1 MYTNKTTNY
10 ELPIF
15 LGTDKANWGDINIA
29 NEKID
34 TAMKANE
41 AKADNA
47 QLSAEDSVEKATQ
60 ALAVAQESLEKVNG
74 EAILISKQANIIPDK
89 TSGAFL
95 LRVNANA
102 TLANLYGAYNKSNPT
117 TIPQGTKLIQTDVK
131 PTEDRYIYDLLN
143 VRITESNGSITSYH
157 IDATWVKDGS
167 IKLESEIK
175 ISNATNLSIKTY
187 RILNTSY
194 WWNATL

>member
-1 MYTNKTTNY
+1 MYTNKTANY

-47 QLSAEDSVEKATQ
+47 QLSAEDSVEKAKQ
-60 ALAVAQESLEKVNG
+60 ALSVAQESLEKVNG
-74 EAILISKQANIIPDK
+74 EALLISKQANIIPDK
-89 TSGAFL
+89 TSGALL
-95 LRVNANA
+95 LRVNANM

-117 TIPQGTKLIQTDVK
+117 TLPKGTKLVQTDVK
-131 PTEDRYIYDLLN
+131 PMEDRYIYDLFN
-143 VRITESNGSITSYH
+143 VRITESNGKITSYN
-157 IDATWVKDGS
+157 IDATWLKDGS
-167 IKLESEIK
+167 IKLESDIG
-175 ISNATNLSIKTY
+175 INGATSLTIKTY
-187 RILNTSY
+187 KILNTSY
-194 WWNATL
+194 WWS

>member
-47 QLSAEDSVEKATQ
+47 QLSAEDSVEKAAQ
-60 ALAVAQESLEKVNG
+60 ALAVAQESLGKVNG
-74 EAILISKQANIIPDK
+74 EAISEAKQINVAIDITTGGFYLKQNP
-89 TSGAFL
+89 
-95 LRVNANA
+95 NQ
-102 TLANLYGAYNKSNPT
+102 TLCNLYGSITKRDPSNIPANT
-117 TIPQGTKLIQTDVK
+117 TILTTNIK
-131 PTEDRYIYDLLN
+131 PKEKKYIYDLFDIR
-143 VRITESNGSITSYH
+143 VDQQDGSLVVYH
-157 IDATWVKDGS
+157 SDANWDTDGS
-167 IKLESEIK
+167 IKLASEIA
-175 ISNATNLSIKTY
+175 ATGKKLLAIKTNK
-187 RILNTSY
+187 ILNTY
-194 WWNATL
+194 GW

>member
-47 QLSAEDSVEKATQ
+47 QLSAEDSIEKATQ
-60 ALAVAQESLEKVNG
+60 ALAVAQETLGKVNG
-74 EAILISKQANIIPDK
+74 EAILISKQSNIIPDK
-89 TSGAFL
+89 TSGAIL
-95 LRVNANA
+95 LRVNANM

-117 TIPQGTKLIQTDVK
+117 TLPQGTKLVQTDVK
-131 PTEDRYIYDLLN
+131 PKEDRYVYDLFN
-143 VRITESNGSITSYH
+143 VRVTESDGKITSYH
-157 IDATWVKDGS
+157 IDATWSKDGS
-167 IKLESEIK
+167 IKLESDIR
-175 ISNATNLSIKTY
+175 INGATNLTIKTY
-187 RILNTSY
+187 KILNTSY
-194 WWNATL
+194 WWA